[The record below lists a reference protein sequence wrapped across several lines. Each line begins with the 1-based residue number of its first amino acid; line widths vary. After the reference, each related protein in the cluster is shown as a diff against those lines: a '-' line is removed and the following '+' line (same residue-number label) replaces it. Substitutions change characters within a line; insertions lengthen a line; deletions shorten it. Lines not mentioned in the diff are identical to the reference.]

1 MATFIE
7 TTIYEWDAF
16 VNVDAIEMLRPDFE
30 DSEASI
36 IRWRRPYE
44 QTSPEGGSVLSGFAL
59 EYNEDHV
66 QEPYDSLKAKILA
79 ATAKEGKETFPPTT
93 PHKEKGE
100 VQQVP
105 PPARACEESLA
116 CEGVLIPTLDEVKSA
131 APGLGVD
138 PETAEDFWNFFYAL
152 GWKYKGDTI
161 RKWQPML
168 KAWKNTRLRLE
179 KRDEKLIAHFDERAE
194 KRAAHIDAR
203 MDEREAKREKRIG
216 GRRKAD
222 NNVEMSDE
230 VREEVRRDFAL

>member
-1 MATFIE
+1 MSRFIE
-7 TTIYEWDAF
+7 IHRGSSVYL
-16 VNVDAIEMLRPDFE
+16 VNADAIQYVSQRGIFDAKGTIHFDKRCEIYFDDPFE
-30 DSEASI
+30 TV
-36 IRWRRPYE
+36 RRK
-44 QTSPEGGSVLSGFAL
+44 LLDA
-59 EYNEDHV
+59 
-66 QEPYDSLKAKILA
+66 
-79 ATAKEGKETFPPTT
+79 AKEGKENFPPTT

-230 VREEVRRDFAL
+230 VREEVRRDFAI

>member
-1 MATFIE
+1 MSRFIE
-7 TTIYEWDAF
+7 IHRGSSVYL
-16 VNVDAIEMLRPDFE
+16 VNADAIQYVSQRGIFDAKGTIHFDKRCEIYFDDPFE
-30 DSEASI
+30 TV
-36 IRWRRPYE
+36 RRK
-44 QTSPEGGSVLSGFAL
+44 LLDA
-59 EYNEDHV
+59 
-66 QEPYDSLKAKILA
+66 
-79 ATAKEGKETFPPTT
+79 AKEGKETFPPTT

>member
-1 MATFIE
+1 MSRFIE
-7 TTIYEWDAF
+7 IHRGSSVYL
-16 VNVDAIEMLRPDFE
+16 VNADAIQYVSQHGIFDAKGTIHFDKRCEIYFDDPFE
-30 DSEASI
+30 TV
-36 IRWRRPYE
+36 RRK
-44 QTSPEGGSVLSGFAL
+44 LLDA
-59 EYNEDHV
+59 
-66 QEPYDSLKAKILA
+66 
-79 ATAKEGKETFPPTT
+79 AKEGKETFPPTT

-230 VREEVRRDFAL
+230 VREEVRRDFAI

>member
-1 MATFIE
+1 MSRFIE
-7 TTIYEWDAF
+7 IHRGSSVYL
-16 VNVDAIEMLRPDFE
+16 VNADAIQYVSQHGIFDAKGTIHFDKRCEIYFDDPFE
-30 DSEASI
+30 TV
-36 IRWRRPYE
+36 RRK
-44 QTSPEGGSVLSGFAL
+44 LLDA
-59 EYNEDHV
+59 
-66 QEPYDSLKAKILA
+66 
-79 ATAKEGKETFPPTT
+79 AKEGKETFPPTT

>member
-1 MATFIE
+1 MSRFIE
-7 TTIYEWDAF
+7 IHRGSSVYL
-16 VNVDAIEMLRPDFE
+16 VNADAIQYVSQRGIFDAKGTIHFDKRCEIYFDDPFE
-30 DSEASI
+30 TV
-36 IRWRRPYE
+36 RRK
-44 QTSPEGGSVLSGFAL
+44 LLDA
-59 EYNEDHV
+59 
-66 QEPYDSLKAKILA
+66 
-79 ATAKEGKETFPPTT
+79 AKEGKENFPPTT

-105 PPARACEESLA
+105 PPARACEDSLA

>member
-1 MATFIE
+1 MGTFRLSNAIPLALTENKQMKEEMMRATAGDRIAD
-7 TTIYEWDAF
+7 TLGRIAD
-16 VNVDAIEMLRPDFE
+16 
-30 DSEASI
+30 
-36 IRWRRPYE
+36 
-44 QTSPEGGSVLSGFAL
+44 AL
-59 EYNEDHV
+59 EE
-66 QEPYDSLKAKILA
+66 LA

-93 PHKEKGE
+93 PYKEKGE

-105 PPARACEESLA
+105 PPARACEGNLT

-138 PETAEDFWNFFYAL
+138 LETAEDFWNFFYAL
-152 GWKYKGDTI
+152 GWKYRGDTI

-194 KRAAHIDAR
+194 KRTAHIDAR
-203 MDEREAKREKRIG
+203 MDERERKRERRAG

-230 VREEVRRDFAL
+230 VREEVRRDFAF